1 MMMVLVAALLL
12 GGPVASRAAGGAGAG
27 EARGEVRTAEG
38 SSAAPG
44 DRGYAVAAAAFGG
57 WEWVTRPSKD
67 AVMSFTITAEIAEIR
82 AVGGQRVRAGEVMIR
97 ARDEEA
103 NAGLAVQRVRANND
117 APVASAKA
125 SLDLAEVRFKRIKEA
140 DAQNAASPQE
150 IDERRV
156 AVDAARAAL
165 ANAERQLEEER
176 KRLVQLEEQAKR
188 YVIEAPF
195 DGIVEAVA
203 MDVGQAVEP
212 PAPVIRVVAVDPM
225 WVDLPVPTSETMGL
239 ALKPGARAWGML
251 DVPGAP
257 VLEGTVLYVSPVADA
272 AAETRRVRVELKN
285 PQMLPPGTRAR
296 VRFTAP
302 PVAVGVAGAVAGS
315 VVGGGQ

>member
-1 MMMVLVAALLL
+1 V
-12 GGPVASRAAGGAGAG
+12 AG
-27 EARGEVRTAEG
+27 ERSYGEVAT
-38 SSAAPG
+38 S
-44 DRGYAVAAAAFGG
+44 FGG
-57 WEWVTRPSKD
+57 WEWVSRPSKD

-103 NAGLAVQRVRANND
+103 QAGLAVQRVRASND
-117 APVASAKA
+117 ALVASARA
-125 SLDLAEVRFKRIKEA
+125 SVDLAEVRFKRIKEA

-188 YVIEAPF
+188 YAIEAPF

-225 WVDLPVPTSETMGL
+225 WVDLPVPTGETLGLGMGGG
-239 ALKPGARAWGML
+239 LKPGAKAWGL
-251 DVPGAP
+251 IDVPGAP

-302 PVAVGVAGAVAGS
+302 PVAVGAVAGS
-315 VVGGGQ
+315 VVGVGGGQ